1 MESVWYAKVNGVF
14 LLVIRFQLL
23 NNSGSVFVLSY
34 YFLMLQMYSVD
45 GSSGLQVDEFSD
57 WTYERSLM

>member
-57 WTYERSLM
+57 WTYKRSLM